1 MLECAIL
8 GDSIAVGVSLKTPA
22 CYRQAIGGISSQK
35 YSTAY
40 TKNISANHVLISL
53 GSNDAANADTYAN
66 LKKIRARVTSPKVT
80 WLLSSNN
87 KKARED
93 AIRLAKEYKD
103 DVLEITLI
111 SKDKVHPTPEGYKA
125 ISTEWKNRWTKK

>member
-22 CYRQAIGGISSQK
+22 CYRQAVGGISSQK
-35 YSTAY
+35 YATAY

-53 GSNDAANADTYAN
+53 GSNDSPTTDTYAN
-66 LKKIRARVTSPKVT
+66 LKKIRARVTATKVT

-93 AIRLAKEYKD
+93 VIRLAKEYKD
-103 DVLEITLI
+103 DVLEINLL
-111 SKDKVHPTPEGYKA
+111 SKDKVHPTPDGYKA
-125 ISTEWKNRWTKK
+125 LSNEWKNGWAKK